1 MKRFRG
7 TSKAPFAVAG
17 ILAVP
22 LFFVALM
29 AFTLKVDKPSQTVN
43 ANGKIV
49 LGDPTKG
56 TVGTIYLLAFAVA
69 AAVVV
74 VGLLARLL
82 RSHLAVIV
90 PAVVALVLSILLQLP
105 LDTWAARHTKRY
117 PFGTDNIR
125 DPTAKKVSP
134 SNLVNRGE
142 WEQTAKTTAHQIGL
156 VTIGLALAAIV
167 ICVLL
172 EVRRR
177 RGHEPVPVEPVPV
190 ELETGGAPP
199 LTGA

>member
-1 MKRFRG
+1 MTSFRG
-7 TSKAPFAVAG
+7 SSKAPFAVAG

-29 AFTLKVDKPSQTVN
+29 AFTLKIDKPSHTVTKSG
-43 ANGKIV
+43 AV
-49 LGDPTKG
+49 AFGDPAKG
-56 TVGTIYLLAFAVA
+56 AVGTIYLLALAAA
-69 AAVVV
+69 AAVVL
-74 VGLLARLL
+74 VGLLARML

-90 PAVVALVLSILLQLP
+90 PAVAAIVLSILLQLP
-105 LDTWAARHTKRY
+105 LNTWAAKHTQRY

-125 DPTAKKVSP
+125 DPTATKISP

-142 WEQTAKTTAHQIGL
+142 WEETAKTTAHQIGL

-177 RGHEPVPVEPVPV
+177 RGREPIPVEPVPI
-190 ELETGGAPP
+190 ELQTGGAPP
-199 LTGA
+199 ATGV